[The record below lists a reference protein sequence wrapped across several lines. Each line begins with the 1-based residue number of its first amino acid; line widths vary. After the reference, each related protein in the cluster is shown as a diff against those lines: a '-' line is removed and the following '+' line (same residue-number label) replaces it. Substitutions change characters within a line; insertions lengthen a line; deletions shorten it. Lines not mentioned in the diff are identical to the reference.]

1 MSGSIWQGD
10 DLAAAVGVEHATL
23 PKHAAPT
30 TDDRLR
36 LTVLVD
42 RDVAPIRGLVLGP
55 DGRPGEPF
63 EGWMELTG
71 LIESARMRDR
81 DQG

>member
-1 MSGSIWQGD
+1 MPISRSRPIWSD
-10 DLAAAVGVEHATL
+10 VSSACATTV
-23 PKHAAPT
+23 APT

-36 LTVLVD
+36 LTVLVA

>member
-1 MSGSIWQGD
+1 MAPPPD
-10 DLAAAVGVEHATL
+10 TT
-23 PKHAAPT
+23 APT